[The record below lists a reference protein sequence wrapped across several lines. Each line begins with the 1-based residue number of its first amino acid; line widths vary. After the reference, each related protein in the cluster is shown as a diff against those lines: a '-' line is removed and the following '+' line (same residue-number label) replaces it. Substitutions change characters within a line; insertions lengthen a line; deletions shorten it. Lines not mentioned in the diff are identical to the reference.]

1 MADHLR
7 FAGQSPDRQR
17 DALTEIVRVS
27 PLLIRAVD
35 GVRALGLPDG
45 WIVSGAIYNT
55 VWNILTG
62 RPLLTGIKD
71 VDVFYFDARDL
82 SYEAEDVVI
91 RRAGETFGD
100 MPRPVEVRNQARVHL
115 WYETHFGQPC
125 APLRSSRDAIDH
137 FASRT
142 HAVAIQ
148 GNDNGGLEVYAPFG
162 LDDLFSFR
170 ITPNFT
176 GRSNRRTH
184 EVKGAR
190 ALSVWPELTVVPW
203 DEAATPR

>member
-1 MADHLR
+1 MPDHLR
-7 FAGQSPDRQR
+7 FAGQSSDRQR
-17 DALTEIVRVS
+17 DALIEIVGAS
-27 PLLIRAVD
+27 PLLTRAVE
-35 GVRALGLPDG
+35 GVLALGVPDC

-55 VWNILTG
+55 VWNSLTG
-62 RPLLTGIKD
+62 RPLLNGIKD
-71 VDVFYFDARDL
+71 VDVFYFDGSDL

-91 RRAGETFGD
+91 RRAVETFRD
-100 MPRPVEVRNQARVHL
+100 LPRPVEVRNQARVHL
-115 WYETHFGQPC
+115 WYEAHFGQPC

-148 GNDNGGLEVYAPFG
+148 GREHGELEVYAPFG

-176 GRSNRRTH
+176 RLSNRRTH
-184 EVKGAR
+184 EAKGAR
-190 ALSVWPELTVVPW
+190 ALSVWPELTIVPW